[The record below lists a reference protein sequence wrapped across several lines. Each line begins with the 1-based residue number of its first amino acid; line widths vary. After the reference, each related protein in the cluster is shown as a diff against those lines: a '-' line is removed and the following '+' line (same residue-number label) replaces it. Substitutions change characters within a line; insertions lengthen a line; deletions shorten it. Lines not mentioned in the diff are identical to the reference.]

1 MRERR
6 GFGRGPPRGGGGFG
20 RGGGGGGGG
29 FRDRDSGGFGDKP
42 KPIKEGE
49 EYTVK
54 ITDVG
59 AKGDGITKIEN
70 FIVFVPGTKKGDEVR
85 IRIKQ
90 VSQRFAVGEKIGESA
105 GGEEGSEEPSEPEEP
120 QDSDWDESSESKEEE

>member
-20 RGGGGGGGG
+20 RGGGG

-90 VSQRFAVGEKIGESA
+90 VSQRFAVGEKIGSA
-105 GGEEGSEEPSEPEEP
+105 EGGEDQPEEPAEPEEP
-120 QDSDWDESSESKEEE
+120 KDSDWDESSEESKEEE

>member
-1 MRERR
+1 MYEK
-6 GFGRGPPRGGGGFG
+6 RGGRGGFG
-20 RGGGGGGGG
+20 R
-29 FRDRDSGGFGDKP
+29 RDFDDFDKP
-42 KPIKEGE
+42 KPVKLGE
-49 EYTVK
+49 EYDVK

-90 VSQRFAVGEKIGESA
+90 VSSRFSPPWVV
-105 GGEEGSEEPSEPEEP
+105 
-120 QDSDWDESSESKEEE
+120 